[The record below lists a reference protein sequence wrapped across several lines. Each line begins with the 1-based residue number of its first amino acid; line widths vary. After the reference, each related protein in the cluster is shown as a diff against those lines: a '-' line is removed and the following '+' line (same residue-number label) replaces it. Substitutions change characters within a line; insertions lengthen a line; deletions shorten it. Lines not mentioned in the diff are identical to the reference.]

1 MLCKLYSKKYG
12 GDIVTTKTYE
22 NENKGFVIDAFVK
35 TFKIDPNKI
44 SATPDPH
51 GWFNIEFEHK
61 GEIYEIGGVV
71 ENSKEI
77 YVYIHKN
84 EFRKAVGKINKEL
97 ARTLADKIRE
107 ELGVTPEKQ
116 IKVIELET
124 GKNIEWDGWSER
136 DLTKKSLQEKLNALF
151 RGNA

>member
-1 MLCKLYSKKYG
+1 M
-12 GDIVTTKTYE
+12 DTTKKYE
-22 NENKGFVIDAFVK
+22 NEKYVIDAITK

-44 SATPDPH
+44 STTPDPY

-61 GEIYEIGGVV
+61 GKIYEIGSVV

-84 EFRKAVGKINKEL
+84 EFREAVGKIDKQL

-107 ELGVTPEKQ
+107 EPGVTPEKQ
-116 IKVIELET
+116 IKVIEIET
-124 GKNIEWDGWSER
+124 GKDIEWDGWSER
-136 DLTKKSLQEKLNALF
+136 DLTKNSFQEKLSALF
-151 RGNA
+151 RGKA

>member
-1 MLCKLYSKKYG
+1 
-12 GDIVTTKTYE
+12 VNTTKTYE
-22 NENKGFVIDAFVK
+22 KGVIDAFVK

-44 SATPDPH
+44 STTPDPY
-51 GWFNIEFEHK
+51 GWFNIEFEHEGKKYGIGSIVKNNK
-61 GEIYEIGGVV
+61 G
-71 ENSKEI
+71 I

-84 EFRKAVGKINKEL
+84 EFGEAVGKINKQL

-116 IKVIELET
+116 IKVIEIET

-136 DLTKKSLQEKLNALF
+136 DLTKESFQEKLSALF
-151 RGNA
+151 RGKA